1 MKILF
6 ITLLFLSSLFA
17 GFEKV
22 RIGEIS
28 REYEDKITYSQ
39 LREIIDDIEKVFE
52 SQLGFNVFDYS
63 NDGKP
68 IHLTY
73 LEPTLAQKRLERK
86 INNFEKKKDKISKLK
101 EFFPSKKL
109 EIDTVQEEYNIQSK
123 ILNKKIEN
131 LNRYVREVNKI
142 KQYPKKEYD
151 EIKNYI
157 KVKKDD
163 IKKET
168 KLKRKLASKLRK
180 SLNQYNNKIHSFNN
194 LVKQSQILANE
205 IESLQRS
212 LKVVKG
218 RAFGQIQTIEKTYI
232 KDGKKF
238 KETTTQSSMD
248 KIEIYSFENLDQLK
262 AVLAHEIAHLVGI
275 PHINDSNALMNPIL
289 QKNQEK
295 DLFLTRDDIRNFNEN
310 F

>member
-1 MKILF
+1 
-6 ITLLFLSSLFA
+6 
-17 GFEKV
+17 
-22 RIGEIS
+22 
-28 REYEDKITYSQ
+28 
-39 LREIIDDIEKVFE
+39 
-52 SQLGFNVFDYS
+52 
-63 NDGKP
+63 
-68 IHLTY
+68 
-73 LEPTLAQKRLERK
+73 
-86 INNFEKKKDKISKLK
+86 
-101 EFFPSKKL
+101 
-109 EIDTVQEEYNIQSK
+109 
-123 ILNKKIEN
+123 
-131 LNRYVREVNKI
+131 
-142 KQYPKKEYD
+142 
-151 EIKNYI
+151 
-157 KVKKDD
+157 
-163 IKKET
+163 
-168 KLKRKLASKLRK
+168 
-180 SLNQYNNKIHSFNN
+180 LNQYNNKIHSFNN

-295 DLFLTRDDIRNFNEN
+295 DLFLTIDDIRNFNEN